1 MEGHRFYDLVRWGEA
16 KTVLESYATFEGGFM
31 SRYKGLNYKP
41 QNDYFPIPQSQIDR
55 SGGALTQNQGY

>member
-1 MEGHRFYDLVRWGEA
+1 MA
-16 KTVLESYATFEGGFM
+16 
-31 SRYKGLNYKP
+31 RYKGLNYKP